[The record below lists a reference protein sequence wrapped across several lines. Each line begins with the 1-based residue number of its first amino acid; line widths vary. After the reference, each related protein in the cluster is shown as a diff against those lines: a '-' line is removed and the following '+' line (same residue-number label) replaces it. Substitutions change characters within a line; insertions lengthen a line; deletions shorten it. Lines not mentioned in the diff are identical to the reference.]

1 MKVFLFIFSI
11 IALGKRGL
19 TMDFKQLEAFVY
31 VVKLKSFSKAAQRI
45 YLTQPTISAHINS
58 LEKELDTKLIE
69 RGTKYVY
76 PTKPGS
82 ILYQYAVKLNLR
94 EDAVCS
100 VKNYNKELK
109 GTLTICAST
118 VPSQNILPKVIAAFR
133 EEYPHVT
140 FNILRQDSE
149 LVVESISKGMADIGF
164 CGTDT
169 HNPDC
174 VFESFIQDHLVII
187 TPNTERFRQMRT
199 TGIKADFLKTE
210 PIILR
215 EEGSGT
221 RKETEHFLAKAGIDI
236 GELKIAA
243 QFNDPDSIKHAV
255 SQGMGISIISKAAVE
270 DYENFGLLL
279 SFDLSGISMDRHLY
293 IVSHKNNPLSFIG
306 EVFLNFVKMYY
317 DK

>member
-76 PTKPGS
+76 PTKPGR
-82 ILYQYAVKLNLR
+82 ILYQYAFKILNLR

-187 TPNTERFRQMRT
+187 TPNTEPFRHM
-199 TGIKADFLKTE
+199 
-210 PIILR
+210 LR

>member
-1 MKVFLFIFSI
+1 
-11 IALGKRGL
+11 
-19 TMDFKQLEAFVY
+19 MDFKQLEAFVY

-82 ILYQYAVKLNLR
+82 ILYQYAVKMLNLR

-118 VPSQNILPKVIAAFR
+118 VPSQYILPKVISAFR
-133 EEYPHVT
+133 EEYPNVT
-140 FNILRQDSE
+140 FNIQRQDSE
-149 LVVESISKGMADIGF
+149 QVVDSISKGLADIGF

-169 HNPDC
+169 HSPDC
-174 VFESFIQDHLVII
+174 VFESFTEDHLVVI
-187 TPNTERFRQMRT
+187 TPNNERFHQMQA
-199 TGIKADFLKTE
+199 GGMKSDLLKKE
-210 PIILR
+210 PIIIR

-221 RKETEHFLAKAGIDI
+221 RKEMEHFLSRAGIDI

-243 QFNDPDSIKHAV
+243 QFNDPDSIKHSV
-255 SQGMGISIISKAAVE
+255 SQGMGISIISKAAIE
-270 DYENFGLLL
+270 DYENFGLIL
-279 SFDLSGISMDRHLY
+279 SFDLNGISMDRHLY
-293 IVSHKNNPLSFIG
+293 VVTHKSNPLPFAG
-306 EVFLNFVKMYY
+306 EVFLNYVKMFY

>member
-82 ILYQYAVKLNLR
+82 ILYQYAVKMLNLR

-149 LVVESISKGMADIGF
+149 LVVESISKGMAD
-164 CGTDT
+164 TDT

>member
-1 MKVFLFIFSI
+1 
-11 IALGKRGL
+11 
-19 TMDFKQLEAFVY
+19 MDFKQLEAFVY

-82 ILYQYAVKLNLR
+82 ILYQYAIKMLNLR
-94 EDAVCS
+94 DDACCS

-109 GTLTICAST
+109 GTLSICAST
-118 VPSQNILPKVIAAFR
+118 VPSQYILPKVVSAFR

-140 FNILRQDSE
+140 FNIQRQDSE
-149 LVVESISKGMADIGF
+149 LVVENIAKGMADIGF

-174 VFESFIQDHLVII
+174 VFESFIKDHLVII
-187 TPNTERFRQMRT
+187 TPNTERFRQMQSS
-199 TGIKADFLKTE
+199 GMKAEFLKNE

-215 EEGSGT
+215 EDGSGT
-221 RKETEHFLAKAGIDI
+221 RKEMEHFLTKAGIDI
-236 GELKIAA
+236 GELKMAA
-243 QFNDPDSIKHAV
+243 QFNDPDSIKHSV
-255 SQGMGISIISKAAVE
+255 SQGMGISIIS
-270 DYENFGLLL
+270 NGGGGL
-279 SFDLSGISMDRHLY
+279 
-293 IVSHKNNPLSFIG
+293 
-306 EVFLNFVKMYY
+306 
-317 DK
+317 

>member
-1 MKVFLFIFSI
+1 
-11 IALGKRGL
+11 
-19 TMDFKQLEAFVY
+19 MDFKQLEAFVY

-82 ILYQYAVKLNLR
+82 ILYQYAVKMLNLR

-215 EEGSGT
+215 EEGSARRPSTFWPRPESTSVSSKLPRSLTIRTASST
-221 RKETEHFLAKAGIDI
+221 RSARGWASRSSPRRRWRTMKTSACCSALT
-236 GELKIAA
+236 
-243 QFNDPDSIKHAV
+243 
-255 SQGMGISIISKAAVE
+255 
-270 DYENFGLLL
+270 
-279 SFDLSGISMDRHLY
+279 
-293 IVSHKNNPLSFIG
+293 
-306 EVFLNFVKMYY
+306 
-317 DK
+317 

>member
-82 ILYQYAVKLNLR
+82 ILYQYAVKMLNLR

-199 TGIKADFLKTE
+199 TGLKTE

>member
-1 MKVFLFIFSI
+1 M
-11 IALGKRGL
+11 
-19 TMDFKQLEAFVY
+19 Y

-82 ILYQYAVKLNLR
+82 ILYQYAVKMLNLR